1 MEKGRKWNENRRG
14 SERIRRQ
21 VSGKISAAGDPRIE
35 VNCYGQGI
43 RFPFGKGDML
53 GGGKVDLQYRGNRNV
68 RICFSRYS
76 EYTEGKDRGRA
87 NLRIQREKNVCVRGR
102 EE

>member
-1 MEKGRKWNENRRG
+1 MRRG

-35 VNCYGQGI
+35 VNRYGQGI

-68 RICFSRYS
+68 RICFSRYN
-76 EYTEGKDRGRA
+76 EYTEGKDRKKG
-87 NLRIQREKNVCVRGR
+87 LGYSTGQEV
-102 EE
+102 

>member
-1 MEKGRKWNENRRG
+1 MTKGRTRDGESVREREKRKKGGSGNEKRRE

-35 VNCYGQGI
+35 VNRYGQGI

-53 GGGKVDLQYRGNRNV
+53 GGGKVDVQYRGNRNV
-68 RICFSRYS
+68 RIWFSRDS
-76 EYTEGKDRGRA
+76 E
-87 NLRIQREKNVCVRGR
+87 
-102 EE
+102 